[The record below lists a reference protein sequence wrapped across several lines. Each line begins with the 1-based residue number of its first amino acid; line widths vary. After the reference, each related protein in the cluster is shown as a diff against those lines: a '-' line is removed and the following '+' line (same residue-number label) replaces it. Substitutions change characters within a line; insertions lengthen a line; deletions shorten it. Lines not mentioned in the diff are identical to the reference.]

1 MKQQKS
7 SIFMIILDM
16 TIMYLLVVLGV
27 FASKWL
33 GPFRAGETIVFGQF
47 QWGNMA
53 LTLIIAFAQLSG
65 IELTGKQNNDAK
77 LRVKAWTRRASAALF
92 LGIGW
97 HTLIGG

>member
-1 MKQQKS
+1 MRSKNGIWRY
-7 SIFMIILDM
+7 IFDLL
-16 TIMYLLVVLGV
+16 IMYLLVVVGV

-33 GPFRAGETIVFGQF
+33 GPFRAGEVVEFGEF
-47 QWGNMA
+47 QWGNMV

-65 IELTGKQNNDAK
+65 LELVGKQNRDTK
-77 LRVKAWTRRASAALF
+77 MQVQVWVRRASAALF